1 MKKVLTG
8 WIGATALWATMGLAV
23 AMPTTTVVVE
33 KGTGSDPTPVVTN
46 LIIFGQVEA
55 PYWTTYDPR
64 ALVVGGSAT
73 TFQWTFCIEPFVD
86 DSAANFR
93 PGQQATFQQGDLL
106 GRVRTDSQLPGS
118 TPSYL
123 TSQTS
128 VDYIETLW
136 GSFYN
141 SLLVANNP
149 YQTRVNVAAFQV
161 LVWEFALDATTFNL
175 STGNIIVDPSL
186 DTTYATD
193 STNVKAQAQNWLT
206 QIVSGTATTKTTLA
220 YYDGVPGGS
229 SNGGQAQGYI
239 GVPPVNNGDPPLPL
253 PAIPALLAVGVLAL
267 AASRRK

>member
-1 MKKVLTG
+1 MKKVLASC
-8 WIGATALWATMGLAV
+8 IGATALWATMGLAI

-33 KGTGSDPTPVVTN
+33 KGTGSDASPVVTN
-46 LIIFGQVEA
+46 LVIFGNVEA

-64 ALVVGGSAT
+64 ALVVGGAAT

-86 DSAANFR
+86 DTAANFV

-106 GRVRTDSQLPGS
+106 GRVRTDSQLTGS
-118 TPSYL
+118 TPTFL
-123 TSQTS
+123 TSQAR

-141 SLLVANNP
+141 NLLVANNP

-161 LVWEFALDATTFNL
+161 LVWEFALDTTFNL
-175 STGNIIVDPSL
+175 SAGNIIIDPSL
-186 DTTYATD
+186 NSTYATD
-193 STNVKAQAQNWLT
+193 STNVKNQAQDWLN
-206 QIVSGTATTKTTLA
+206 QIVSGGATTKTSLA

-229 SNGGQAQGYI
+229 SNGKEAQGFI
-239 GVPPVNNGDPPLPL
+239 GVPPVNSGDPPLPV
-253 PAIPALLAVGVLAL
+253 PAIPALLAAGALAF